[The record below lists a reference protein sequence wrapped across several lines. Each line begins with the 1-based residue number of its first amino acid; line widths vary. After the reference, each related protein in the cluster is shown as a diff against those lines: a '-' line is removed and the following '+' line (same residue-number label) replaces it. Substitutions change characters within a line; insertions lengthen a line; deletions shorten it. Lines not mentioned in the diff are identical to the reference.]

1 MSIYGNYE
9 TYKIVYYPR
18 SLNNGHMGVALVEA
32 GNWAHAMSIF
42 QEQYAGQFHT
52 VKSCEKLLG

>member
-9 TYKIVYYPR
+9 TYKIVYYPKYQD
-18 SLNNGHMGVALVEA
+18 NGMMGVALVEA

-42 QEQYAGQFHT
+42 QEQYDRRSLQR
-52 VKSCEKLLG
+52 